1 MMEQFYRVPLRQLV
15 EEFNLKVIYQAPDY
29 EQIQITAVDINR
41 AGMQL
46 TGFFEYFE
54 PMRLQ
59 DVYKR
64 QPIYFITSQSASPTV
79 PLKGSL
85 LRCSAT
91 PKASP

>member
-29 EQIQITAVDINR
+29 DQIQITAVDINR

-59 DVYKR
+59 AIGLWR
-64 QPIYFITSQSASPTV
+64 TPIC
-79 PLKGSL
+79 
-85 LRCSAT
+85 RR
-91 PKASP
+91 

>member
-1 MMEQFYRVPLRQLV
+1 MEVRRMMEQFYRVPLRQLV

-29 EQIQITAVDINR
+29 DQIQITAVDINR

-59 DVYKR
+59 AIGFVEKDVYKR
-64 QPIYFITSQSASPTV
+64 QIQYGFAIESH
-79 PLKGSL
+79 G
-85 LRCSAT
+85 
-91 PKASP
+91 

>member
-46 TGFFEYFE
+46 TGFLSTLSQCACR
-54 PMRLQ
+54 PSALWRT
-59 DVYKR
+59 
-64 QPIYFITSQSASPTV
+64 PIC
-79 PLKGSL
+79 
-85 LRCSAT
+85 RR
-91 PKASP
+91 